1 MDTESGRTCKV
12 EEKKTKTQEETRV
25 ETETRRGNE
34 IITTLTETLLEY
46 EWKEKITETRRLVRQ
61 EDGEDKEDDG
71 PGSKGDG
78 ESDREDEGRQDGANS
93 PDQEDTDS
101 EDITPGR

>member
-1 MDTESGRTCKV
+1 M
-12 EEKKTKTQEETRV
+12 

-71 PGSKGDG
+71 PGQRVTGNLTGKM
-78 ESDREDEGRQDGANS
+78 RGAKTELTHLIRRN
-93 PDQEDTDS
+93 S

>member
-1 MDTESGRTCKV
+1 M
-12 EEKKTKTQEETRV
+12 

-71 PGSKGDG
+71 PGPKSDG